1 MFIVFAD
8 HALLQLPG
16 RLQSD
21 MGAGAVQPLPYN
33 VSKVSLLYLKDRRL
47 SSVIA
52 FLFNDH

>member
-1 MFIVFAD
+1 MFAD